1 MIHYHWKCY
10 KSTSIILGL
19 TSDDPRMSSPSQGSS
34 KNFEFNARKIEFN
47 PNVSHFIWFSPLSQ
61 NTELSKK
68 SEKSST
74 DIKDLN
80 DLEEEIEENFNLEKF
95 EPPSKN
101 EKNKCLIKTKPTKIQ
116 KFKSKLV
123 NFMKGSRFAGIPLA
137 MSK

>member
-1 MIHYHWKCY
+1 
-10 KSTSIILGL
+10 
-19 TSDDPRMSSPSQGSS
+19 MSNPPQDSMNNSEINFS
-34 KNFEFNARKIEFN
+34 KIKFN
-47 PNVSHFIWFSPLSQ
+47 PNASHFIWFSPLSQ

-80 DLEEEIEENFNLEKF
+80 DLEEEIEENFNLKKF
-95 EPPSKN
+95 EPSSKN